1 LHSGKINDIWISDPD
16 FSCRKYPIIMIK
28 HPDHMQ
34 NNQIGPMG
42 GISRKRQF
50 IIYMLSTPKYG
61 FVLLGIGLLLISG
74 LVFAIGF
81 LFANMATKGGID
93 VNTSNTV
100 RYLLATVLL
109 WVWHKATGNPQ
120 RIMPRER
127 YAALCLGIAVF
138 LMGAG
143 YLGATQYIPV
153 SLAVLIFY
161 TGPFFIIVISKF
173 TENEPI
179 TIQRLIAI
187 CMAFVG
193 LILIMG
199 VKSTGPL
206 PIRGILL
213 AFTSAIGLAVFVT
226 GSSLTIR
233 KASPQMVNL
242 YSLFGGTMLFGLFLF
257 IMGGPS
263 GTVTM
268 SGVLKL
274 VGSGLC
280 IAVGHITFFSGL
292 KIIGPVRTSVLLN
305 AEPVFTIALAAL
317 LLGERLSYTQG
328 IGAALVITGIS
339 LITNQPRAAT
349 G

>member
-1 LHSGKINDIWISDPD
+1 
-16 FSCRKYPIIMIK
+16 M
-28 HPDHMQ
+28 
-34 NNQIGPMG
+34 
-42 GISRKRQF
+42 
-50 IIYMLSTPKYG
+50 
-61 FVLLGIGLLLISG
+61 GIGLLLFSG
-74 LVFAIGF
+74 LGFSIGF
-81 LFANMATKGGID
+81 LMANMATKSGID

-100 RYLLATVLL
+100 RYLLATVFL
-109 WVWHKATGNPQ
+109 WVWHTATGKPQ
-120 RIMPRER
+120 RITPRER
-127 YAALCLGIAVF
+127 YAALGLGIAIF
-138 LMGAG
+138 LTGAG

-179 TIQRLIAI
+179 TIPRLIAI
-187 CMAFVG
+187 GVAFVG

-206 PIRGILL
+206 PFRGILL
-213 AFTSAIGLAVFVT
+213 AFTSAIGLALFVT

-233 KASPQMVNL
+233 KAAPQVVNL

-268 SGVLKL
+268 NGVFKL
-274 VGSGLC
+274 VGSGLF
-280 IAVGHITFFSGL
+280 IAVGYITFFSGL
-292 KIIGPVRTSVLLN
+292 KIVGSVRASVLLN

-317 LLGERLSYTQG
+317 LLGERLSYTQA
-328 IGAALVITGIS
+328 IGAALVITGIGLVS
-339 LITNQPRAAT
+339 YQREKEGL
-349 G
+349 

>member
-1 LHSGKINDIWISDPD
+1 M
-16 FSCRKYPIIMIK
+16 RT
-28 HPDHMQ
+28 
-34 NNQIGPMG
+34 
-42 GISRKRQF
+42 R
-50 IIYMLSTPKYG
+50 PKYG
-61 FVLLGIGLLLISG
+61 SVFLGTGLLLISG
-74 LVFAIGF
+74 LGFAIGF
-81 LFANMATKGGID
+81 LMANMATKSGID

-100 RYLLATVLL
+100 RYLLATALL
-109 WVWHKATGNPQ
+109 WAWHKATGNSQ
-120 RIMPRER
+120 RIMARER
-127 YAALCLGIAVF
+127 NAALCLGLAIF
-138 LMGAG
+138 LTGAG

-161 TGPFFIIVISKF
+161 TGPFFIFVISKF
-173 TENEPI
+173 TENEPL

-187 CMAFVG
+187 CVAFIG

-233 KASPQMVNL
+233 KASPQTVNL
-242 YSLFGGTMLFGLFLF
+242 YSLFGGTMLFGIFLL

-263 GTVTM
+263 GTITM
-268 SGVLKL
+268 SGVFKL
-274 VGSGLC
+274 VGSGLF
-280 IAVGHITFFSGL
+280 IAVGYITFFSGL
-292 KIIGPVRTSVLLN
+292 KIVGPVSTSVLLN

-317 LLGERLSYTQG
+317 LLGERLSFTQG

-339 LITNQPRAAT
+339 LITYQPGAAT
-349 G
+349 GRSQHHQ